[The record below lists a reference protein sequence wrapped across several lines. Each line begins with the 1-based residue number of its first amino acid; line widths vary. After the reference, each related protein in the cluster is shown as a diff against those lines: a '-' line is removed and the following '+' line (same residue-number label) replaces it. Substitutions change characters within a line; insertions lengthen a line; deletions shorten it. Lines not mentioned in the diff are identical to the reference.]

1 MHVVVVGN
9 RFPWPLRDGG
19 AQATYG
25 MLKSLTASGVNV
37 TYFSFNTVKHRIGHE
52 VLTREFDFISYRA
65 IPKKSTATVFGAL
78 VNLLTKKSYH
88 VARYYD
94 KAGSLELQQLLEDL
108 ENPVVW
114 VEGLYSAPLVE
125 PLLPWLKERNLAVVY
140 RSHNVEYQIWERVAI
155 ASGNP
160 IKKWYLQIQSSR
172 LKRYE
177 ERAWTWFD
185 FLLPITEDDQRVMQ
199 TVLEAAA
206 NISAGNLN
214 ITSSATYAGAPK
226 FQLYQPGFWDLEGRI
241 AAVKKKIEAVVEQEG
256 EENNA
261 QKDAADHL
269 ATAVIGKK
277 ISSVADSLSAK
288 NNCCFHIGSM
298 EWEANKQS
306 VQWFLR
312 ECWPRIMEKN
322 PQAEFHLAGKGLVK
336 DDLTY
341 SSAGVFVHGEVDSSQ
356 EFMMEHGI
364 AVVPLLSGSGIRMKI
379 LEAMLYGCPV
389 VTTNIGMQGL
399 LVTSGVELRVAD
411 SASSFADQVVSLMS
425 DDSLV
430 KLQRKAS
437 WEFLRQFHNESEN
450 IQRVLEMIS
459 RG

>member
-114 VEGLYSAPLVE
+114 VEGLYSVPLIE

-172 LKRYE
+172 LKKYE
-177 ERAWTWFD
+177 ERAWTWFN
-185 FLLPITEDDQRVMQ
+185 FLLPITEDDERVMQ
-199 TVLEAAA
+199 TVLEATV
-206 NISAGNLN
+206 NLSAGNLN
-214 ITSSATYAGAPK
+214 VTSSVAEVRAPK
-226 FQLYQPGFWDLEGRI
+226 FQLYQPGFWDIERRI
-241 AAVKKKIEAVVEQEG
+241 EAVKKKIEAGVEQEG
-256 EENNA
+256 QENNA
-261 QKDAADHL
+261 QKDGADL
-269 ATAVIGKK
+269 VASAVIGKN
-277 ISSVADSLSAK
+277 ILSFADSLSAK
-288 NNCCFHIGSM
+288 NNRCFHIGSM

-312 ECWPRIMEKN
+312 ECWPRVMEKN

-336 DDLTY
+336 DDYTY
-341 SSAGVFVHGEVDSSQ
+341 FGVGVFVHGEVESSE
-356 EFMMEHGI
+356 EFMMANGI

-399 LVTSGVELRVAD
+399 SVTPGLELRVAD
-411 SASSFADQVVSLMS
+411 SASSFADQVVTLMS
-425 DDSLV
+425 DASLV
-430 KLQRKAS
+430 NHQRKAS
-437 WEFLRQFHNESEN
+437 WEFLGKYHNESEN
-450 IQRVLEMIS
+450 IQRVLGMIS
-459 RG
+459 KG

>member
-1 MHVVVVGN
+1 MHIVVVGN

-37 TYFSFNTVKHRIGHE
+37 TYFSFNTVKHHVERE

-65 IPKKSTATVFGAL
+65 IPKKTTATVFGAL

-94 KAGSLELQQLLEDL
+94 KAGSLELKQLLEDL
-108 ENPVVW
+108 QNPVVW

-125 PLLPWLKERNLAVVY
+125 PLLPWLKERNLDVLY
-140 RSHNVEYQIWERVAI
+140 RAHNVEYQIWERVAI
-155 ASGNP
+155 ASANP

-172 LKRYE
+172 LKKYE
-177 ERAWTWFD
+177 ERAWTWFN
-185 FLLPITEDDQRVMQ
+185 FLLPITEDDERVMQ
-199 TVLEAAA
+199 TVLEATV
-206 NISAGNLN
+206 NLSAGNLN
-214 ITSSATYAGAPK
+214 ATSSVAEVRAPK

-241 AAVKKKIEAVVEQEG
+241 AAVKNKIETVLEQDG
-256 EENNA
+256 EDDSA
-261 QKDAADHL
+261 KQDAADHL

-288 NNCCFHIGSM
+288 NNRCFHIGSM

-312 ECWPRIMEKN
+312 ECWPRILEKN

-341 SSAGVFVHGEVDSSQ
+341 SGVGVFVHGEVDSSE
-356 EFMMEHGI
+356 EFMMAHGI

-399 LVTSGVELRVAD
+399 SVTPGLELRVAD
-411 SASSFADQVVSLMS
+411 SASSFADQVITLMS
-425 DDSLV
+425 DASLV
-430 KLQRKAS
+430 NHQRKAS
-437 WEFLRQFHNESEN
+437 WEFLRKFHNESEN
-450 IQRVLEMIS
+450 IQRVLGMVS